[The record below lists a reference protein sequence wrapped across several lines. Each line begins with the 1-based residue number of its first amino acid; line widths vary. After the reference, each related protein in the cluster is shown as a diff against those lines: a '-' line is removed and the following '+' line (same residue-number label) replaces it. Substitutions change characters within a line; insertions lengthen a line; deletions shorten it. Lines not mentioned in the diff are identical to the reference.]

1 MGVYNPNME
10 MPKNCHECDYFTTA
24 WFGHYGELQ
33 WLKCRIIHE
42 TVKAYYNERHPAC
55 PLKEIPE
62 PHGRLIDET
71 EIKTI
76 YWQDS
81 IVNHY
86 WESGGKLAFPYIDA
100 PTVIEAEGE
109 Q

>member
-1 MGVYNPNME
+1 MGVYIKGME
-10 MPKNCHECDYFTTA
+10 MP
-24 WFGHYGELQ
+24 ELEIG
-33 WLKCRIIHE
+33 KAIKMEICNDNGVMRIGIMTGGYPCCE
-42 TVKAYYNERHPAC
+42 EWTYYEAS
-55 PLKEIPE
+55 EVPE

-81 IVNHY
+81 IVNHC

-109 Q
+109 